1 MRAYWLVPAVMA
13 AGLAIVMLD
22 QKSGL
27 PAWLRLRAEL
37 TASQARIDALSAR
50 AKTLR
55 EEIEALERDPFAI
68 ERAIR
73 EELGLARP
81 GERVV
86 RFSQPVPVD

>member
-1 MRAYWLVPAVMA
+1 
-13 AGLAIVMLD
+13 MLD

-37 TASQARIDALSAR
+37 TASQARIEVLSAR
-50 AKTLR
+50 ANTLR

>member
-1 MRAYWLVPAVMA
+1 VRAYWLVPAIVVL
-13 AGLAIVMLD
+13 GLVLVMLD

-37 TASQARIDALSAR
+37 EASEARITVLRDRGDALR
-50 AKTLR
+50 A
-55 EEIEALERDPFAI
+55 EIEALESDPFAV

-86 RFSQPVPVD
+86 RFSQPVPLD

>member
-1 MRAYWLVPAVMA
+1 MA